1 MEDNTEKR
9 IEKISQYFAGMQVS
23 RDGEGNNVI
32 YVSVVFPANW
42 VIAPDITEKFNVTVV
57 EGNNCSGEYYFGSD
71 MSVGF
76 SKVFDAIDYNIEKM
90 KNAQERAELMKKK
103 IAELQSLFR
112 NEDIPIEKLRSLRFE
127 YTVEAIKPTPYVT
140 EAIPIDS
147 ITASSSDKVVLTNS
161 KLNASEVDT
170 EQVKDKKSKKAK

>member
-1 MEDNTEKR
+1 MEENTEKR

-32 YVSVVFPANW
+32 YVSVVFPNNW
-42 VIAPDITEKFNVTVV
+42 VIAPDIPEKFNVTVL
-57 EGNNCSGEYYFGSD
+57 EGNNSSGEYYFGSD

-112 NEDIPIEKLRSLRFE
+112 DENIPIEKLRRLTFE
-127 YTVEAIKPTPYVT
+127 YNGNSQIPITPPAIIKEETVST
-140 EAIPIDS
+140 EATIETPEDS
-147 ITASSSDKVVLTNS
+147 P
-161 KLNASEVDT
+161 
-170 EQVKDKKSKKAK
+170 EQAKDKRLKKAK

>member
-1 MEDNTEKR
+1 MEENTEKR

-32 YVSVVFPANW
+32 YVSVVFPNNW
-42 VIAPDITEKFNVTVV
+42 VIAPDIPEKFNVTVV

-71 MSVGF
+71 MSEGF

-112 NEDIPIEKLRSLRFE
+112 NEDIPIEKLRRLTFE
-127 YTVEAIKPTPYVT
+127 YNENSQIAITPPPIIKEETVST
-140 EAIPIDS
+140 EASIETPEDS
-147 ITASSSDKVVLTNS
+147 P
-161 KLNASEVDT
+161 
-170 EQVKDKKSKKAK
+170 EQAKDKRLKKAK